1 LSFQHALTA
10 SASFSVPFDLIY
22 LICIPQAEVVIQFL
36 MGTLDI
42 SDTYCD
48 DMGKIAYKYV
58 TAPAGFW
65 LDVITSLPWSFNDL
79 YSSQVPGQNCYIA
92 YAF

>member
-1 LSFQHALTA
+1 MI
-10 SASFSVPFDLIY
+10 SAT
-22 LICIPQAEVVIQFL
+22 CIPQAEVVIQFM
-36 MGTLDI
+36 MGTLNI

-48 DMGKIAYKYV
+48 DAGKIAYKYV

-79 YSSQVPGQNCYIA
+79 YSSQVQLLCMFHNLHAKHTHTDCCSRVGKH
-92 YAF
+92 